1 MDIVNKNEMGAA
13 LSNSPYLYQLPVAA
27 CDHRFTGYV
36 AHAGETTTVGE
47 PRPGPY
53 GRHAAFSL
61 AEHEAASTGAS
72 GSSKKG
78 DKEEP
83 ELSLFSLYN
92 NPLGYLLLGMA
103 VFGIISQ
110 NMPKWS

>member
-1 MDIVNKNEMGAA
+1 M
-13 LSNSPYLYQLPVAA
+13 
-27 CDHRFTGYV
+27 
-36 AHAGETTTVGE
+36 GE

-61 AEHEAASTGAS
+61 AEHEAGSSSAS

-78 DKEEP
+78 DKDEP